1 MMPRIYA
8 LESVPVVG
16 HLRDY
21 WPPSISCRSC
31 GRLVGSYK
39 KVTFVFDT
47 LSECAL
53 FASADGSY
61 FITETLMRLL
71 DSTGISG
78 FHAHRP
84 SIAFSDDY
92 SRNTREAGTQSLPS
106 GIYYF
111 VISGRADGPWRRRKR
126 GTCHEC
132 GQFLPADDQETDNL
146 APPQTVRVYVDS
158 WHGDDLFYV
167 TEPGP
172 PIVTERFVRI
182 LEEVGDL
189 RQEPIQNPDL
199 IKRLMPRYAEQL
211 AANNWMQFRCSRI
224 SPAEWVERDRLE

>member
-1 MMPRIYA
+1 MMPRIYV

-16 HLRDY
+16 HLREC
-21 WPPSISCRSC
+21 WPLSISCRSC
-31 GRLVGSYK
+31 GRLVGSYDT
-39 KVTFVFDT
+39 VTFVFDT
-47 LSECAL
+47 LLECAL

-61 FITETLMRLL
+61 FITEALMRLL
-71 DSTGISG
+71 ESRGIAG
-78 FHAHRP
+78 FHAHRS
-84 SIAFSDDY
+84 SIAFSNDY
-92 SRNTREAGTQSLPS
+92 SRNTRESGAPSLPS

-111 VISGRADGPWRRRKR
+111 VVSGRADGPWRRRKQ
-126 GTCHEC
+126 GPCHEC
-132 GQFLPADDQETDNL
+132 GQFLPVDDHETDNL
-146 APPQTVRVYVDS
+146 APLQAVHVYADS

-189 RQEPIQNPDL
+189 RQEPIQDPDR
-199 IKRLMPRYAEQL
+199 IKRLMPKYAERL

-224 SPAEWVERDRLE
+224 SPAEWV